1 MFLVILFALLWHPL
15 NPARISYVPLKMD
28 NIIEEA
34 KLNSFAENAVSGMAE
49 QRAGIT
55 FNESLDEPASEDDII
70 KDELDRAF
78 ENKTDDITYYNIEK
92 GDTLSGVLSRYEV
105 NRSDIYL
112 LTAQYKQLANLR
124 IGQRVS
130 WIVDENNNLQ
140 AFTWYESS
148 RNSRIYKRQ
157 GDRYTEYIEKRESS
171 WRPVVFSGRIDTNFL
186 VDAKNSGLTL
196 NEVATI
202 TKVLQWQLD
211 FRRLQKGDRFA
222 VYIQREMINNRH
234 ESSELLAVR
243 IKNFN
248 QDYYAILADDGNYYN
263 SNGGGLSRSLMRYPL
278 DKPARV
284 SSPFNPHRLNPVTKR
299 ITPHNGVDFAVSR
312 GTKVLASGDG
322 EVVMAKYSG
331 SAGNYIAVRH
341 GRQYATRYMHLDKIL
356 VKPGQRVK
364 KGQTIALSGNTGRST
379 GPHLHY
385 ELHIDNKPV
394 NPMTASL
401 PQSTGL
407 TGKSKAAYLDL
418 VKTVKSKLIFPP
430 GT

>member
-1 MFLVILFALLWHPL
+1 
-15 NPARISYVPLKMD
+15 VPLKID
-28 NIIEEA
+28 NVIEDA
-34 KLNSFAENAVSGMAE
+34 KLNSFTENTVVDMAE
-49 QRAGIT
+49 QRAGGT
-55 FNESLDEPASEDDII
+55 FNESLDEPAFEDDII

-157 GDRYTEYIEKRESS
+157 GDRYAEYIEKREGS
-171 WRPVVFSGRIDTNFL
+171 WRPVVFSGKIDTNFL

-243 IKNFN
+243 IRNFN
-248 QDYYAILADDGNYYN
+248 QDYNAMLADDGNYYD
-263 SNGGGLSRSLMRYPL
+263 SKGGGLARSFMRYPL

-284 SSPFNPHRLNPVTKR
+284 SSPFNPRRLNPVTKR

-312 GTKVLASGDG
+312 GTKVLVSGDG
-322 EVVMAKYSG
+322 EVVIAKYSG

-356 VKPGQRVK
+356 VRPGQRVK

-401 PQSTGL
+401 PQSMGL
-407 TGKSKAAYLDL
+407 TGKSKVAYLDL

-430 GT
+430 ET